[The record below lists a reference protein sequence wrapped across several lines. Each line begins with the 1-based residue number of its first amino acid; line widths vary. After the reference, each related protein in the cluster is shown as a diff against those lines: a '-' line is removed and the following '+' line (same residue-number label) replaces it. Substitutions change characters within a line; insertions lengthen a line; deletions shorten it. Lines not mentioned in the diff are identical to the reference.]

1 MIERELQ
8 RFLETGVSVLVGTR
22 DRRLLP
28 EGARGFGLRVVDE
41 GRQLAL
47 FLPRAWSARTLAN
60 LRDNGRI
67 AVVAACPADHR
78 SVQIKGQVLEVRE
91 AEAADRAAM
100 ERYREGLVRDFSAIG
115 YPPRVLHRLAFWPAD
130 VVRLRVESL
139 FEQTP
144 GPRAGEPLA
153 ETGATA

>member
-1 MIERELQ
+1 MIEQELQ
-8 RFLETGVSVLVGTR
+8 EFLESGVSVLVGTR

-28 EGARGFGLRVVDE
+28 EGARGFGLRVE
-41 GRQLAL
+41 AGGRELAL
-47 FLPRAWSARTLAN
+47 FLPRAWSERTLAN

-67 AVVAACPADHR
+67 AVVAARPADHR

-91 AEAADRAAM
+91 AGAADREAM
-100 ERYREGLVRDFSAIG
+100 GRYREVLVRDFGAIG
-115 YPPRVLHRLAFWPAD
+115 YPPRVFHRLAVWPAD

-153 ETGATA
+153 GTGATA